1 MLLLGLL
8 LLAAPEDLP
17 TRLRHLESAGSAE
30 APASSP
36 EGSRIA
42 SHASTTCTPS
52 PSGSTGRYGLA
63 PLASTTTS

>member
-42 SHASTTCTPS
+42 FVTSLFGTRQAASMAS
-52 PSGSTGRYGLA
+52 DVAVSTR
-63 PLASTTTS
+63 SNRK